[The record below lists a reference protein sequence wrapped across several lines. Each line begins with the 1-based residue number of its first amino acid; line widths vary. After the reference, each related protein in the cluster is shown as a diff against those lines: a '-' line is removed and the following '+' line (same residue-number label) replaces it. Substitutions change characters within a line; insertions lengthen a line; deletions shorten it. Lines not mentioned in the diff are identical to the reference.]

1 MAAANQIKAA
11 VRGGSEAVGV
21 VRRNHGHAMRSWG
34 WVGFVGPSVG
44 ACFVQYGR
52 MDHELITEFDWKNAV
67 NELGEQQQ
75 VAVAHDRISS
85 VERRAS
91 PDRFARGS
99 PWACLSVRHDM
110 LRHAPDGW
118 TLKS

>member
-1 MAAANQIKAA
+1 M
-11 VRGGSEAVGV
+11 S
-21 VRRNHGHAMRSWG
+21 RS
-34 WVGFVGPSVG
+34 SVL
-44 ACFVQYGR
+44 VQMYS

-75 VAVAHDRISS
+75 VAVAHHSISS
-85 VERRAS
+85 VERRAG

-99 PWACLSVRHDM
+99 PTACLSVRHDM

-118 TLKS
+118 TLKL

>member
-1 MAAANQIKAA
+1 
-11 VRGGSEAVGV
+11 V
-21 VRRNHGHAMRSWG
+21 VCEKLKRRDQLHVSRS
-34 WVGFVGPSVG
+34 SVL
-44 ACFVQYGR
+44 VQMYS
-52 MDHELITEFDWKNAV
+52 MDQELITEFDWKNAV

-75 VAVAHDRISS
+75 VAVTHDRISS
-85 VERRAS
+85 VERRAG

-118 TLKS
+118 TLKL